1 MLSEVAKK
9 VAREVIDI
17 FINAEI
23 QNLPRRDEIEEEFE
37 IIDKVYVT
45 IEMIEQVE
53 ADLALYL
60 DSKWPDY
67 NHYDNLLQQIWCK
80 RSHFRAKIS
89 TQT

>member
-1 MLSEVAKK
+1 MLSEVAEK
-9 VAREVIDI
+9 VVREVIDI

-23 QNLPRRDEIEEEFE
+23 QNLPRYEEIEEEFE

-45 IEMIEQVE
+45 TEMIEKVE

-60 DSKWPDY
+60 DSKWPNY
-67 NHYDNLLQQIWCK
+67 NHFNILFQQVWCK
-80 RSHFRAKIS
+80 RSNFRERFS